1 MFDEVEIVYI
11 VDGVE
16 YNDLDDEIEIT
27 DIPAAD

>member
-16 YNDLDDEIEIT
+16 YNDLQDEIEIT
-27 DIPAAD
+27 DVPVE